1 MSKINTNVNA
11 LTANNALTKN
21 SRDMQLTMQRLS
33 TGQRINGASD
43 DAAGIA
49 IATTMTA
56 QINGLN
62 AAIKNANDGISLLQ
76 TADGALSE
84 TSSLLQR
91 MRELAVLSVND
102 TYSATQKTAMNTEYG
117 QLHSEIDRIALQTQW
132 NGMSLLT
139 GSGGLNTTANNS
151 VGQFTFQV
159 GANNAQVVSVA
170 ILNMAITSG
179 ANLTPATSMLGGLSA
194 ASTIATAALAAT
206 AITALDVALTNLN
219 TQRSTIGAMVNRL
232 THAVDNL
239 TNVAQNTSD
248 SRSKIEDTDYAT
260 ATSDLARQQII
271 AQAATAILA
280 QANQQP
286 QYVLSLLK

>member
-11 LTANNALTKN
+11 LTATNALTKN

-49 IATTMTA
+49 IATSMTA

-62 AAIKNANDGISLLQ
+62 AAVRNANDGISLLQ

-102 TYSATQKTAMNTEYG
+102 TYSSAQKTAMSTEFVSLASQITQIASNT
-117 QLHSEIDRIALQTQW
+117 QF
-132 NGMSLLT
+132 NGTKILDGNGGLT
-139 GSGGLNTTANNS
+139 GTTS
-151 VGQFTFQV
+151 HYTFQV
-159 GANNAQVVSVA
+159 GANNAQTVSVTIISQGLDQYA
-170 ILNMAITSG
+170 
-179 ANLTPATSMLGGLSA
+179 LTGL
-194 ASTIATAALAAT
+194 TIATAANAAAQIAIIDT
-206 AITALDVALTNLN
+206 AIGTLN
-219 TQRSTIGAMVNRL
+219 TQRSTIGAAVNRL

-239 TNVAQNTSD
+239 SNVAQNTTE
-248 SRSKIEDTDYAT
+248 SRSKIADTDYAQ

-271 AQAATAILA
+271 QQAGTAMLA
-280 QANQQP
+280 QANQMP
-286 QYVLSLLK
+286 NMVLALLK

>member
-11 LTANNALTKN
+11 LTATNALTKN

-62 AAIKNANDGISLLQ
+62 AAVRNANDAMSMLQ

-84 TSSLLQR
+84 TSSLVQR
-91 MRELAVLSVND
+91 MRELAVLAIND
-102 TYSATQKTAMNTEYG
+102 TYSTTQKSAMSTEFTALASQIT
-117 QLHSEIDRIALQTQW
+117 SIATTTQW
-132 NGMSLLT
+132 NGLGLLNGSAGGGT
-139 GSGGLNTTANNS
+139 GNTS
-151 VGQFTFQV
+151 IITFQV
-159 GANNAQVVSVA
+159 GGNTAQTMTVTV
-170 ILNMAITSG
+170 TSMGLG
-179 ANLTPATSMLGGLSA
+179 ALSLTTAGIGAAASATS
-194 ASTIATAALAAT
+194 ALPDLD
-206 AITALDVALTNLN
+206 TALTVIN
-219 TQRSTIGAMVNRL
+219 TARATLGASINRL

-239 TNVAQNTSD
+239 SNVAANATE
-248 SRSKIEDTDYAT
+248 SRSKIADTDYAQ

-271 AQAATAILA
+271 QQAGTAMLA
-280 QANQQP
+280 QANQMP
-286 QYVLSLLK
+286 SMVLALLR

>member
-1 MSKINTNVNA
+1 MTSINTNINA
-11 LTANNALTKN
+11 LRASNAL
-21 SRDMQLTMQRLS
+21 SRNGSAQQQTMEQLS
-33 TGQRINGASD
+33 TGKRINRASD
-43 DAAGIA
+43 DAAGLSIRE
-49 IATTMTA
+49 TMSA
-56 QINGLN
+56 QITGLN

-102 TYSATQKTAMNTEYG
+102 TYSSTQKTAMSTEYVALSA
-117 QLHSEIDRIALQTQW
+117 QIDQIAANTQF
-132 NGMSLLT
+132 NGTAVLT
-139 GSGGLNTTANNS
+139 GSGGAAGSSGLF
-151 VGQFTFQV
+151 VFQV
-159 GANNAQVVSVA
+159 GANNSQTMTVA
-170 ILNMAITSG
+170 IASQTLNTYVLSG
-179 ANLTPATSMLGGLSA
+179 T
-194 ASTIATAALAAT
+194 TIATAASAAANITLIDT
-206 AITALDVALTNLN
+206 AIGTLN
-219 TQRSTIGAMVNRL
+219 TQRSTIGAAVNRL
-232 THAVDNL
+232 SHALDNL
-239 TNVAQNTSD
+239 SNVAANATD